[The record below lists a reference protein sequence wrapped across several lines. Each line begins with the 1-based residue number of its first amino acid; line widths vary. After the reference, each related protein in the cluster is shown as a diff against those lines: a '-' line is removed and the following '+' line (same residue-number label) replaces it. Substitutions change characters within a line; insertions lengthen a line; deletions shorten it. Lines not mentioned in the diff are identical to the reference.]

1 MSIGYK
7 WPILQD
13 MTIRIAD
20 CYFWNQAYYIY
31 LVQEISMGL
40 FKEDTCHICKKEA
53 VYFSQKKNTT
63 QRITVRCTETS
74 ENMIKRF
81 TELKNEVQYRE
92 SSVIWLQK
100 NFHTMTSVITY

>member
-1 MSIGYK
+1 
-7 WPILQD
+7 
-13 MTIRIAD
+13 
-20 CYFWNQAYYIY
+20 
-31 LVQEISMGL
+31 MGL

-81 TELKNEVQYRE
+81 TELKNEVQYRDVQCDLIAKGF
-92 SSVIWLQK
+92 S
-100 NFHTMTSVITY
+100 YYD